1 MTRETP
7 DLDLLVLGGGTAG
20 LVAAVIA
27 GGLGARVALVER
39 DRTGG
44 ECLWTGC
51 VPSKGL
57 LEAAHLAHRMRH
69 ADALGLTPADQE
81 VDLRAVMDHV
91 RAAQAAIA
99 PHDSAERLA
108 AAGAEVIADQA
119 VFVGPR
125 RVRLTAADRELT
137 ARRVLLAVGSEPA
150 LPPVDGLERS
160 EPLTTDTVWDLDALP
175 EQLVV
180 LGGGPVGCELG
191 QAFARL
197 GSRVTIVEQAPRL
210 LPTEDPEV
218 GELLARSFTQEG
230 IDVRTGT
237 AAVRVERADGW
248 RVGLAEPV
256 SGRTH
261 RGADWSG
268 ATRSHGLKGGG
279 EVVGDRLLVSAGRR
293 PRTSGL
299 GLERAGVDLRPDGA
313 VRVDAHLRAT
323 AKGVYAAGD
332 VTGLLPFTHVSAYQA
347 ALATVNALSG
357 LKLRARYRILPYA
370 IFTDPEIARVGLTE
384 AQARRL
390 WGDRTVVARLD
401 HRDVDRAVVA
411 ARTEGFTQLVAAPG
425 GRLVGATVVGPS
437 AGEGIA
443 ELAAAVA
450 RGARIWS
457 LAATVHP
464 YPTYA
469 QGAADAVSEHIRA
482 AVLTPALRAFT
493 RPVLGALRRLG
504 G

>member
-69 ADALGLTPADQE
+69 ADALGLTAADQA

-99 PHDSAERLA
+99 PHDSAERLD
-108 AAGAEVIADQA
+108 AAGAKVIADDA

-125 RVRLTAADRELT
+125 RVRLRTADRELT

-150 LPPVDGLERS
+150 LPAVEGLERA
-160 EPLTTDTVWDLDALP
+160 EPLTTDTVWGLDELP
-175 EQLVV
+175 GRLVV

-197 GSRVTIVEQAPRL
+197 GSRVTIVERAPRL
-210 LPTEDPEV
+210 LPTEDPQV
-218 GELLARSFTQEG
+218 GALLARRFAAEG

-237 AAVRVERADGW
+237 AAVRVEPADGW
-248 RVGLAEPV
+248 RVVLE
-256 SGRTH
+256 
-261 RGADWSG
+261 GA
-268 ATRSHGLKGGG
+268 G
-279 EVVGDRLLVSAGRR
+279 EVVGDRLLVAAGRR
-293 PRTSGL
+293 PRTAGL
-299 GLERAGVDLRPDGA
+299 GLAHAGVDLRDGGA
-313 VRVDAHLRAT
+313 VRVDGRLRT
-323 AKGVYAAGD
+323 SAKGVYAAGD
-332 VTGLLPFTHVSAYQA
+332 VTGLLPFTHVAAYQA

-357 LKLRARYRILPYA
+357 LPLRARYRTLPYA
-370 IFTDPEIARVGLTE
+370 IFTDPEIARVGLSE
-384 AQARRL
+384 PQARAL
-390 WGDRTVVARLD
+390 WGDRAVVARLD

-411 ARTEGFTQLVAAPG
+411 ARTEGFTKLVAGPG

-443 ELAAAVA
+443 ELAAVVA
-450 RGARIWS
+450 RGGRIWS
-457 LAATVHP
+457 LSATVHP

-469 QGAADAVSEHIRA
+469 QGAADAVTEHLQA
-482 AVLTPALRAFT
+482 AVLTPRLRALT